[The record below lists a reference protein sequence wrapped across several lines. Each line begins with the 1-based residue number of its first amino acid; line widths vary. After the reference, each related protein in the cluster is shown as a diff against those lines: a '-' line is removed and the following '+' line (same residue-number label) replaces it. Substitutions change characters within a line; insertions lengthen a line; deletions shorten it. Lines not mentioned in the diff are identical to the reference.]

1 MEIDGGGDGDGAKW
15 ACLCGPSGERGQ
27 ERGLASMPPQSEAVA
42 ATEVAVMMGAVIAA
56 TAALN
61 GGRLTRAHSAAKLYP
76 KPPRA
81 LHPHA

>member
-1 MEIDGGGDGDGAKW
+1 MEIDGVGGGDGAKW

-56 TAALN
+56 TAAVK
-61 GGRLTRAHSAAKLYP
+61 GGRLGGGGGLDRARGASTLPAE
-76 KPPRA
+76 R
-81 LHPHA
+81 